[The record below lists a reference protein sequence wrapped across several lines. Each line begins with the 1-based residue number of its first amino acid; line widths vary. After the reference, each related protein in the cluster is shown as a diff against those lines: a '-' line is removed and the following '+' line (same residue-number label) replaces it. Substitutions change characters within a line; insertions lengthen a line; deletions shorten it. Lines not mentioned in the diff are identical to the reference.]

1 MNSQIFNA
9 NAKVEEKKKRDFPH
23 TLVIIF
29 VIILFAALLTYVIP
43 AGEYMRV
50 EDSTTGRTLVDPNSY
65 KRIDA
70 TPAGIMSIFTSIPR
84 GMQETAWIAFLVLII
99 GGTFKTIENTG
110 AIQAF
115 LNKALGKAKDKNIM
129 AIPFIIFIFTLLPA
143 FIGNMESYLAF
154 VPIGIL
160 IARSLG
166 FDALVGISIIIAA
179 GNIGLTSAI
188 MNPFTVGVAHGI
200 IGLPMFSAMW
210 FRCIGFVLLYLSV
223 TFWTVKYAIKIKK
236 DPKQSLM
243 YDVELEA
250 QKEGNVEMPELDR
263 RKIMILITFL
273 IGIGYVVY
281 GAVTQT
287 LDFQTDAPAVF
298 IMLAIAVG
306 VVAGYSPNKIASE
319 FVNGAKTMIMG
330 ALVVGFAKGI
340 SVVLMDGNIID
351 TIVYTFS
358 GMLVGLPKVIS
369 SLCMYLFQFVLNFFI
384 ISGSGQALTTIPIMS
399 PLGEVIGLTQQ
410 TVVTAF
416 QYGDGI
422 TNLLLPMS
430 STTIG
435 ACVLAK
441 VSYPTYVKFIWKII
455 VTNAVI
461 GGGLVI
467 FATLINLGP
476 F

>member
-1 MNSQIFNA
+1 MKAQALKSKDEVN
-9 NAKVEEKKKRDFPH
+9 KKREFPH

-29 VIILFAALLTYVIP
+29 TIIIFAAILTYLIP
-43 AGEYMRV
+43 AGEYVRV
-50 EDSTTGRTLVDPNSY
+50 EDAATGRTLVDPNSY
-65 KRIDA
+65 TRIES
-70 TPAGIMSIFTSIPR
+70 TPAGIMNIFTSIPR

-99 GGTFKTIENTG
+99 GGAFKTIENTG

-115 LNKALGKAKDKNIM
+115 FNKILGGAKDKNIV
-129 AIPFIIFIFTLLPA
+129 AIPFIIFAFALLPA

-166 FDALVGISIIIAA
+166 FDALVGIAIIVAA
-179 GNIGLTSAI
+179 GNVGLTSGI

-210 FRCIGFVLLYLSV
+210 FRVLGFVLLYSSV
-223 TFWTVKYAIKIKK
+223 TFWTVKYAMKIKK
-236 DPKQSLM
+236 DPTKSLI
-243 YDVELEA
+243 YDVERAA
-250 QKEGNVEMPELDR
+250 QKEGGVDLPELDK
-263 RKIMILITFL
+263 RKIMILITFFL
-273 IGIGYVVY
+273 GMGYIVY
-281 GAVTQT
+281 GAITQKI
-287 LDFQTDAPAVF
+287 DFQVEAPAIF
-298 IMLAIAVG
+298 LMLTIAVG
-306 VVAGYSPNKIASE
+306 IVAGYSPNKIASE
-319 FVNGAKTMIMG
+319 FVNGAKTMVMG

-340 SVVLMDGNIID
+340 SVVLGDGNIID

-358 GMLVGLPKVIS
+358 GMLVGLPKVVS
-369 SLCMYLFQFVLNFFI
+369 ALFMYAFQFVLNFFI

-399 PLGEVIGLTQQ
+399 PLGEVLGLTQQ

-441 VSYPTYVKFIWKII
+441 VEYPTFVKFIWKII

-461 GGGLVI
+461 GGILVTI
-467 FATLINLGP
+467 ATLINLGP